1 MQGREKPSRYE
12 KGRWLIR
19 SARGNAVAG
28 GKEEQIS
35 GVFREV
41 CRGGQSC
48 GALRTLA
55 VCLVVE
61 GLMNQSHQALML
73 PAV

>member
-1 MQGREKPSRYE
+1 MQGREKPSRFE
-12 KGRWLIR
+12 RGGWLIW
-19 SARGNAVAG
+19 SAHGNAVAG
-28 GKEEQIS
+28 GEEEQLS

-41 CRGGQSC
+41 YGGGQSC

-55 VCLVVE
+55 VCLVVK
-61 GLMNQSHQALML
+61 GLMSWSHQALTL

>member
-1 MQGREKPSRYE
+1 MQGREEPSRYE
-12 KGRWLIR
+12 RGRWLIW
-19 SARGNAVAG
+19 SACGTAVAG
-28 GKEEQIS
+28 GEEEQLS

-41 CRGGQSC
+41 CGGGLSC

-55 VCLVVE
+55 VCLVVD
-61 GLMNQSHQALML
+61 GLMSRSHQALMF